1 MRKAPLLLTLFAA
14 AVFTFAI
21 PHFLNIQ
28 QKGGNPTPSQDS
40 LASDAAIKGTTAFFT
55 VDYKT
60 GHDAW
65 LHSLCEVS
73 SESGCAFHRL
83 GAAKLWERYER
94 NQTVVTPTVSVI
106 EKARTRPNEPGGK
119 NSQVWKLAINLSA
132 PLPGQTKLQDDAY
145 ILVVEENGVWN
156 FDRFLMPEEIDTLSK

>member
-1 MRKAPLLLTLFAA
+1 MRRTPLLLTLLAATVFA
-14 AVFTFAI
+14 FAI

-28 QKGGNPTPSQDS
+28 QKDGDPTPSSDS

-55 VDYKT
+55 VDYRI
-60 GHDAW
+60 GQDAW
-65 LHSLCEVS
+65 LHSLCEIS
-73 SESGCAFHRL
+73 SESGCAFYRL

-94 NQTVVTPTVSVI
+94 NRTVLTPAVSVI
-106 EKARTRPNEPGGK
+106 EKAKTQPNKSGRK

-145 ILVVEENGVWN
+145 ILVVEENGAWK